1 MDMHEAKHI
10 SEVCKLL
17 DTTSRTIRYYEQL
30 GLIHS
35 TRETPSA
42 PRRLDA
48 ENIEQLR
55 RILFLR
61 KIGLSLDEITV
72 VFREKTDAAEL
83 IRSKSIALSAEI
95 TALMERIKLLE
106 RVMEAAEKNEDI
118 YALDLQR
125 ESEELDA
132 SHLKTAEI
140 IAELMLSRRFAE
152 IIPYLRPEL
161 REHLTPAY
169 IEQSWERFTE
179 PCGAFVARVK
189 RETEGAIVRYYLQ
202 FEKVGAVIV
211 IPFKGEMLGGLF
223 LQYWNEKEQGTC
235 LKKVY

>member
-1 MDMHEAKHI
+1 MQKPKHI

-48 ENIEQLR
+48 DNIEQLR

-72 VFREKTDAAEL
+72 VCREKRDAAEL
-83 IRSKSIALSAEI
+83 IRSKSVALSAEI
-95 TALMERIKLLE
+95 TTLMERIKLLE

-140 IAELMLSRRFAE
+140 IANLMLSRRFAE
-152 IIPYLRPEL
+152 ITPYLRPEL

-169 IEQSWERFTE
+169 MAQSWERFTE
-179 PCGAFVARVK
+179 PCGAFVAVVK
-189 RETEGAIVRYYLQ
+189 RETEGSVVRYYLR
-202 FEKVGAVIV
+202 FEKVGAIIV
-211 IPFKGEMLGGLF
+211 IPFRGELLGGLY
-223 LQYWNEKEQGTC
+223 LTYWNEKEQGAC
-235 LKKVY
+235 LKKAY

>member
-1 MDMHEAKHI
+1 MKETKHI

-17 DTTSRTIRYYEQL
+17 GTTSRTIRYYEQL
-30 GLIHS
+30 GLIQT

-72 VFREKTDAAEL
+72 VFREKKDAAEL
-83 IRSKSIALSAEI
+83 IRSKSVALSARI
-95 TALMERIKLLE
+95 TALTERVKLLE
-106 RVMEAAEKNEDI
+106 CVIEAAKKNEDI

-125 ESEELDA
+125 ESEMLDS

-140 IAELMLSRRFAE
+140 IADLLLSRRFAE
-152 IIPYLRPEL
+152 ITPYLLPEV
-161 REHLTPAY
+161 REHLTPELTKTA
-169 IEQSWERFTE
+169 WERFTE
-179 PCGAFVARVK
+179 PCGAYVGKIK
-189 RETEGAIVRYYLQ
+189 RETEGTTVKVYLQ
-202 FEKVGAVIV
+202 FEKTGIMIV
-211 IPFKGEMLGGLF
+211 VPFKGEMLGGL
-223 LQYWNEKEQGTC
+223 LMKYWNEKEQ
-235 LKKVY
+235 

>member
-1 MDMHEAKHI
+1 MSETKHI

-30 GLIHS
+30 GLIQT

-72 VFREKTDAAEL
+72 VFREKKDAAEL
-83 IRSKSIALSAEI
+83 IRAKSVALSAEI
-95 TALMERIKLLE
+95 TALTERVKLLE
-106 RVMEAAEKNEDI
+106 CVIEAAEKNEDI

-125 ESEELDA
+125 ESEMLDS

-140 IAELMLSRRFAE
+140 IADLLLSRRFAE
-152 IIPYLRPEL
+152 ITPYLLPEV
-161 REHLTPAY
+161 REHLTPELTKTA
-169 IEQSWERFTE
+169 WERFTE
-179 PCGAFVARVK
+179 PCGAYVGKIK
-189 RETEGAIVRYYLQ
+189 RKTEGSTVRVYLR
-202 FEKVGAVIV
+202 FEKTGVMIV
-211 IPFKGEMLGGLF
+211 VPFKGEMLSGL
-223 LQYWNEKEQGTC
+223 LMKYWNEKEQ
-235 LKKVY
+235 

>member
-1 MDMHEAKHI
+1 MYETKHI

-30 GLIHS
+30 GLIRS

-61 KIGLSLDEITV
+61 KIGLSLDEIMIV
-72 VFREKTDAAEL
+72 CREKKDAAEL
-83 IRSKSIALSAEI
+83 IRSKSVALAAEI
-95 TALMERIKLLE
+95 TTLMERVKLLE
-106 RVMEAAEKNEDI
+106 RVIEAAEKNEDI
-118 YALDLQR
+118 YTLDLQR
-125 ESEELDA
+125 ESEKLDA

-140 IAELMLSRRFAE
+140 IVDLMLSRRFSE
-152 IIPYLRPEL
+152 ISPYIRPEL
-161 REHLTPAY
+161 REHLTP
-169 IEQSWERFTE
+169 EFMEKSWERFIV
-179 PCGAFVARVK
+179 PCGAFVAMVK
-189 RETEGAIVRYYLQ
+189 RETEGIIVKYFLR
-202 FEKVGAVIV
+202 FEKIGAMIV

-223 LQYWNEKEQGTC
+223 LKYWNEKEQ
-235 LKKVY
+235 KHV